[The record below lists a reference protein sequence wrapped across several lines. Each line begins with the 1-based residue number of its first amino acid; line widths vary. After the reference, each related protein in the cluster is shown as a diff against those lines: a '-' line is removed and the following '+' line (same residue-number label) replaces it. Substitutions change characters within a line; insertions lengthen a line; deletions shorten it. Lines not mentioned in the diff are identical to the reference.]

1 MTGKD
6 MVYRH
11 IEELDKYL
19 NKELSRNSN
28 QEISMRVIELL
39 KAKSL
44 ALLALRIK

>member
-1 MTGKD
+1 MTDKD

-19 NKELSRNSN
+19 KELSCNSN

-39 KAKSL
+39 KAKSI